1 MNNHPVLSCSD
12 LTLNL
17 GVDESIRCD
26 EGVSA
31 SFGNSLSVP
40 QALLYTHIVYNNQYN
55 GLHFIEVVLG
65 YCWLTTVFCLRI
77 YRAEHTAAGY
87 DSKWNCLN

>member
-17 GVDESIRCD
+17 GVDESIRCNK
-26 EGVSA
+26 GVPA
-31 SFGNSLSVP
+31 SSGNSLSVP
-40 QALLYTHIVYNNQYN
+40 QVLLYTHIVYNNRCN
-55 GLHFIEVVLG
+55 SIHFIEAVWG
-65 YCWLTTVFCLRI
+65 YRWLTTVFFLRI
-77 YRAEHTAAGY
+77 YRAEHTAGY